1 MPDDPFHAGE
11 TVIGLICPKL
21 LKFLNAGASLSIFA
35 PYFNSMKHAIKP
47 SETLAVATHL
57 VLPENTNTLG
67 NLMGGQLMNWMDV
80 ISAISA
86 HRHCKR
92 IVVTAAVNNVS
103 FQHPIKL
110 GDIVTIEAK
119 VSRAFTSS
127 MEVYMEVF
135 VEHNTT
141 GQKTK
146 CNEAIYTFV
155 AVDQLGSPIN
165 VPDLVPET
173 EEEKRRYEGALRRRQ
188 LRLILA
194 GKLKPE
200 DATELKAL
208 FFEPKAFQ

>member
-1 MPDDPFHAGE
+1 MGNQKTE
-11 TVIGLICPKL
+11 
-21 LKFLNAGASLSIFA
+21 
-35 PYFNSMKHAIKP
+35 AIN
-47 SETLAVATHL
+47 TMAIATHL
-57 VLPENTNTLG
+57 VLPENTNLLG
-67 NLMGGQLMNWMDV
+67 NLMGGQLLNWMDI

-86 HRHCKR
+86 HRMCKR

-119 VSRAFTSS
+119 VSRSFTSS

-141 GQKTK
+141 GQRTK

-165 VPDLVPET
+165 VPEVVPES
-173 EEEKRRYEGALRRRQ
+173 EEEKRRYDGALRRRQ

-194 GKLKPE
+194 GKMKPE
-200 DATELKAL
+200 EASELKAL
-208 FFEPKAFQ
+208 FTEPTAFK